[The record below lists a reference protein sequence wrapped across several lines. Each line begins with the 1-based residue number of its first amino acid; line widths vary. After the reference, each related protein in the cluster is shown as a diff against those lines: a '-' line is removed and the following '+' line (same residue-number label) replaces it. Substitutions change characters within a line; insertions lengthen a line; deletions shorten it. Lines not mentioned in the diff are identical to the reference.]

1 MEYLTI
7 KIDVLEKL
15 ENLTIKNPFFDKRQ
29 WCRNDIMRLEKVALF
44 IKREI
49 EKEG

>member
-7 KIDVLEKL
+7 KVDILESL
-15 ENLTIKNPFFDKRQ
+15 ESSTIKNPFFDKRK
-29 WCRNDIMRLEKVALF
+29 WCKNDIARLEKVAAF

-49 EKEG
+49 EREV